1 MDKATFQTDWKRF
14 LLEIDKSETQMAKE
28 IGQSQQ
34 VLNRKILNASIR
46 YIELSEIVEKYGYSI
61 SIHKKDE

>member
-1 MDKATFQTDWKRF
+1 MDKATFQKDWKRF
-14 LLEIDKSETQMAKE
+14 LLEIERSENQLSKE

-34 VLNRKILNASIR
+34 GLNKKIVNASIR

-61 SIHKKDE
+61 SIHKKEE